1 MIAKSFR
8 ITILC
13 ALGMVVSAMSDVV
26 CAQVL
31 SNRPNQNQAPKRI
44 VAPATSTAVQKPVEA
59 PAPKVESA
67 PSVKKNLSNEE
78 KTEEYNNSSP
88 KIVSFKIVNGEVILD
103 EDKERSILIYY
114 DNYQV
119 HRGLDEYVRCS
130 MRIYVLNDLKEKIS
144 SLGFKLYWP
153 QLSTSIQ
160 MNQLNPGV
168 RTYKD
173 IMLMGDGCFALDK
186 APTIEVNRCRVK
198 NMSQEKCADAVK
210 WYEK

>member
-1 MIAKSFR
+1 MIAKSFK

-31 SNRPNQNQAPKRI
+31 SNRSNQNQNQKL
-44 VAPATSTAVQKPVEA
+44 VTAPAANTAVKKPVEA
-59 PAPKVESA
+59 PAPAVESA

-78 KTEEYNNSSP
+78 KSEEYNNSSP

-153 QLSTSIQ
+153 EISTSIQ

-198 NMSQEKCADAVK
+198 GMSQEKCADAVK